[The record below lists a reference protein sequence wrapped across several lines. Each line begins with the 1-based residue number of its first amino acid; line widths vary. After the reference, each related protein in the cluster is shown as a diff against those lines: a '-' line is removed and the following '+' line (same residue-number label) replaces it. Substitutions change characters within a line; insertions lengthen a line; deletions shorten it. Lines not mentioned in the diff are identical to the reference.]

1 MYHCYF
7 ILGVPVIYQQVDQ
20 YAQTTLDGWVRSLY
34 IYECDS
40 FYIVN
45 TVYSKQIRLP
55 TIIRYSETGL
65 Y

>member
-1 MYHCYF
+1 M
-7 ILGVPVIYQQVDQ
+7 IYQQVDQ